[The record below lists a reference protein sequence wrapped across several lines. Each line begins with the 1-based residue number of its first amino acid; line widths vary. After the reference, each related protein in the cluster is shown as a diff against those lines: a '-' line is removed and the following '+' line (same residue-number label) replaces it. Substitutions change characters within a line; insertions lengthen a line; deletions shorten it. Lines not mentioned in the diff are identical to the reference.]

1 MLNTLQGK
9 TNRVGDTVL
18 AASRQVWLAG
28 LGAAVVTRDW
38 AEKEATGVF
47 LTLVKEG
54 AAVESRAI
62 RLVGV
67 QVESSMTKANAV
79 WKQTRTTVENAVR
92 IYADT
97 ATGIVRQSLPA
108 LLPAVKSALPAKAS
122 KRRNAQHPRKAAT
135 ASTRKKARRAGHS
148 TKSTAKR

>member
-28 LGAAVVTRDW
+28 LGAAVVARDW
-38 AEKEATGVF
+38 AEKEAAGVF
-47 LTLVKEG
+47 RTLVKEG
-54 AAVESRAI
+54 AAVESHAI

-122 KRRNAQHPRKAAT
+122 KRRNAQHLRKAAT
-135 ASTRKKARRAGHS
+135 ASTRKKAKRTGHS

>member
-28 LGAAVVTRDW
+28 LGAAVVARDW
-38 AEKEATGVF
+38 AEKEAAGVF
-47 LTLVKEG
+47 RTLVKEG
-54 AAVESRAI
+54 AAVESHAI

-135 ASTRKKARRAGHS
+135 ASTRKKAKRAGHS